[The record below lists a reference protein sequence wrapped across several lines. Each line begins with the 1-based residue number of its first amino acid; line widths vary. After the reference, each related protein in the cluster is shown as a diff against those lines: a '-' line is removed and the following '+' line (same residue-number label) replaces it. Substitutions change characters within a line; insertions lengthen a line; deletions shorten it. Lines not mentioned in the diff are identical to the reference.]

1 MRTSCSARIPS
12 GSPWRTASASGSRL
26 CGCALTVGDRCHGG
40 ERDGEQELQHRN
52 QDVVWM
58 GGSLIRI
65 VEPGAWHGVDVEFV
79 ADGRFDGRYVN
90 F

>member
-1 MRTSCSARIPS
+1 
-12 GSPWRTASASGSRL
+12 
-26 CGCALTVGDRCHGG
+26 
-40 ERDGEQELQHRN
+40 
-52 QDVVWM
+52 M